1 MFPESFVNTFSAM
14 LNDQNNSFSSHQVVA
29 FAIRGKKNKPHLVSS
44 SISAVLPGDADLS
57 RSHRGIKN
65 KIN

>member
-1 MFPESFVNTFSAM
+1 M
-14 LNDQNNSFSSHQVVA
+14 LNDQNNSFSGHQVVA
-29 FAIRGKKNKPHLVSS
+29 FAIRGKKNKPRLVSS
-44 SISAVLPGDADLS
+44 SISAVLPRDADLP